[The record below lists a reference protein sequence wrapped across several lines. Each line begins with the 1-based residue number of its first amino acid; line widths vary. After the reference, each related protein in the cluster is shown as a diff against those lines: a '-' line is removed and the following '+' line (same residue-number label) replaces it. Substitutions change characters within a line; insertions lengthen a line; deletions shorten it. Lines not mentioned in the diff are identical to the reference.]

1 MPRDEGGSLCLPSNV
16 EAMKG
21 WQPLMNADTANRKAE
36 LLGNLRAE
44 HDALAQT
51 LGTLTA
57 EQMTQ
62 GGVHG
67 EGVEDWS
74 VKDILSHITWW
85 EQSIFGWLGRE
96 LAVPRGVLPLDT
108 LSEDQTNSFIYE
120 QTHELPLSDV
130 LANFERSCA
139 ALRQAIEAAS
149 EEQIGRGRPSDPDS
163 SPLWEIIPGNSYEH
177 YRAHHDAIRA
187 WLSGGNSN
195 VSRE

>member
-1 MPRDEGGSLCLPSNV
+1 MPADEGGSLCLPIKV

-21 WQPLMNADTANRKAE
+21 WQPLMNSDTANRKAE
-36 LLGNLRAE
+36 LLGNLSAE
-44 HDALAQT
+44 HEALAQT

-57 EQMTQ
+57 KQLTQ

-96 LAVPRGVLPLDT
+96 QAVPRGVPPPDN
-108 LSEDQTNSFIYE
+108 LSEDQTNSFIYK

-130 LANFERSCA
+130 LANFERSYTS
-139 ALRQAIEAAS
+139 LRQAIVAAS
-149 EEQIGRGRPSDPDS
+149 EDQIGRGRPSDPEG

-177 YRAHHDAIRA
+177 YHAHHDAIRA
-187 WLSGGNSN
+187 WLKGGSGGSH
-195 VSRE
+195 E